1 MNANHVKRNLPYII
15 MAIPAVSIFSV
26 FFIIPLI
33 FTTKYSFYN
42 WTNFSPDIA
51 FSGLKNYKQ
60 LLADGII
67 LKGLKNTLVF
77 AIYYQS

>member
-1 MNANHVKRNLPYII
+1 MNANHVKRNLPYIF

-42 WTNFSPDIA
+42 WTNF
-51 FSGLKNYKQ
+51 
-60 LLADGII
+60 
-67 LKGLKNTLVF
+67 F
-77 AIYYQS
+77 AGYRFFRIEKL